1 MPLAGS
7 CSAVIS
13 AACHPPAGDE
23 QASTK
28 PLMWGACASGG
39 GGSWGGRVT
48 EGGMGAALGE
58 GKEPWRQRRED
69 GGGMADVGNCSFTS
83 LRVDEPSEGEV
94 YAALKN

>member
-39 GGSWGGRVT
+39 GGSWEGWVTDGGRR
-48 EGGMGAALGE
+48 AAFGE

-69 GGGMADVGNCSFTS
+69 GGGMADVGHCSFTS
-83 LRVDEPSEGEV
+83 LRVEEPVEGEV
-94 YAALKN
+94 YAGLKN